1 MEKYITLA
9 IHTYEYAVELKKILE
24 AHSIDVHFEKVSLDS
39 KSVNY
44 GMRVKIA
51 EKDLPLA
58 LKLVESGSELA
69 QRDVISSLTGV
80 EGNVLIP
87 VDFSSHSELAC
98 KVGFA
103 MAERL
108 SLTPV
113 LLHTYA
119 TPSLGGPLPY
129 SGDYDPDMPDLE
141 TAELSLSVRQEAEKA
156 MRSFIRKVYEKQH
169 DGTLADIKF
178 SHILEEGLPEDV
190 ILNYSKNTP
199 PTLIVMA
206 TRGKEQREEDLI
218 GSVTAEVLD
227 VCRVPVF
234 AVPEQYDFPGVR
246 EIRRLAFFCTLTQRD
261 ILSVDTLMRLFDFPE
276 VDITLIPVNELNSD
290 KVEEKIKALQ
300 DYLAKNYPTATFS
313 YRVFKQKTFRE
324 EIERFSQEKGLELL
338 IVPNKKMNA
347 FRRFFNPGI
356 AHRILFER
364 DMPLLALPV

>member
-1 MEKYITLA
+1 MMNYITLA
-9 IHTYEYAVELKKILE
+9 IHTYEYAVSLKKILE
-24 AHSIDVHFEKVSLDS
+24 AHSIDVHFEKVTLDS
-39 KSVNY
+39 QSVNY
-44 GMRVKIA
+44 GIRVKIA
-51 EKDLPLA
+51 ENDLPLA
-58 LKLVESGSELA
+58 LKLVESGTELLSSELLSPL
-69 QRDVISSLTGV
+69 DGI

-87 VDFSSHSELAC
+87 VDFSTHSSLAC
-98 KVGFA
+98 TVGFA

-108 SLTPV
+108 GLRPV

-129 SGDYDPDMPDLE
+129 SGDYDP
-141 TAELSLSVRQEAEKA
+141 ELTNVEAVEVSLSVREEAEKA
-156 MRSFIRKVYEKQH
+156 MRAFIRKIYEWQH
-169 DGTLADIKF
+169 DGTIPDIKF
-178 SHILEEGLPEDV
+178 THLLEEGLPEDV
-190 ILNYSKNTP
+190 ILSYSKNNP
-199 PTLIVMA
+199 PALIVMA
-206 TRGKEQREEDLI
+206 TRGKEQRDEDLI

-234 AVPEQYDFPGVR
+234 AVPEHYDFPGVR

-276 VDITLIPVNELNSD
+276 VDITLIPVNELSND
-290 KVEEKIKALQ
+290 KVEEKIVALQ

-313 YRVFKQKTFRE
+313 HRIFRQKTFRE
-324 EIERFSQEKGLELL
+324 DMEQYSQEKGLELL